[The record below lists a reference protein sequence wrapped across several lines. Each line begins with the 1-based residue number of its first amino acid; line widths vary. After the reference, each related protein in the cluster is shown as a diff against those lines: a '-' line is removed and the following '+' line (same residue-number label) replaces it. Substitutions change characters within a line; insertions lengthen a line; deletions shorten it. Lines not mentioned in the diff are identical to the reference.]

1 MSDTEH
7 ATVSKRE
14 KDGRKDEGQV
24 QGWADGRTDGGWL
37 AGMGDGW
44 IGGWGME
51 RRVMVGWL
59 DGMLWEKG

>member
-24 QGWADGRTDGGWL
+24 QGWADGRTDGGWMDRWV
-37 AGMGDGW
+37 GDGKKGDGW
-44 IGGWGME
+44 MAGWDVVGE
-51 RRVMVGWL
+51 RMR
-59 DGMLWEKG
+59 DG